1 MRLHNTLTRQVEEL
15 VPRRPGTL
23 SAYVCGPT
31 VQGAPHF
38 GHALAALVPD
48 VLRRWLEHQ
57 GTEVFLVRN
66 VTDVDDKII
75 AQAQQEGVF
84 AAEVAER
91 CGRLFDDVFRRLR
104 IAPPRVEP
112 RATAH
117 IDPMIELVEQ
127 LERVGSAYRT
137 GGDVWF
143 RVRSF
148 PEYGRL
154 SGRDLDELRSGAR
167 VDADDRKE
175 DPLDFALWKAAKPG
189 EPSWRSPW
197 GRGRPGWHLECSAM
211 SATYLGTGFDLHAG
225 GADLIFPHHENEIAQ
240 SEAATGERFA
250 RHWLHNGHL
259 TMGGEKMSK
268 SVGNVVSL
276 TEALD
281 RHGPDVIRFLFLSA
295 HYRSPI
301 ELSDERLDEA
311 RAGLERLR
319 AFHRATAPLD
329 AAPTPTSEV
338 LAQREAFAAAMDDDL
353 ATPRAHAALFELV
366 RAGHAAREAGEDGV
380 AVAARDAVTEL
391 AGALG
396 YDLAAEESGGSG
408 ALVGGLIELLL
419 SLRAEARAARDFA
432 TADRVRDRLAEL
444 GVTVEDHPDGARWHL
459 R

>member
-1 MRLHNTLTRQVEEL
+1 MRLHNTLTRQVEDL
-15 VPRRPGTL
+15 VPRRPGAL
-23 SAYVCGPT
+23 SLYVCGPT

-38 GHALAALVPD
+38 GHALAAIVPD
-48 VLRRWLEHQ
+48 VLRRWLEHR
-57 GTEVFLVRN
+57 GYDVFLVRN

-75 AQAQQEGVF
+75 TQAQQEGVF

-91 CGRLFDDVFRRLR
+91 CGRLFDEVFTRLR
-104 IAPPRVEP
+104 LLPPRVEP
-112 RATAH
+112 RATGH
-117 IDPMIELVEQ
+117 VDPMIDLIEQ
-127 LERVGSAYRT
+127 LERVGSAYAT

-148 PEYGRL
+148 PEYGKL
-154 SGRDLDELRSGAR
+154 SGRDLDELRSGVR
-167 VDADDRKE
+167 VEADERKE

-197 GRGRPGWHLECSAM
+197 GRGRPGWHIECSAM
-211 SATYLGTGFDLHAG
+211 SAAYLGTGFDVHAG

-240 SEAATGERFA
+240 SEAATGEPFA

-268 SVGNVVSL
+268 SLGNVVSL

-281 RHGPDVIRFLFLSA
+281 THGPDAVRFFFLSA
-295 HYRSPI
+295 HYRSPM

-311 RAGLERLR
+311 HAGLERLR
-319 AFHRATAPLD
+319 AFHRATAALTAEP
-329 AAPTPTSEV
+329 AESSEV
-338 LAQREAFAAAMDDDL
+338 RAHREDFAAAMDDDL
-353 ATPRAHAALFELV
+353 ATPRAHAALFALV
-366 RAGHAAREAGEDGV
+366 RAGHAAREAGDDGV

-391 AGALG
+391 AGVLG
-396 YDLAAEESGGSG
+396 YDITAEEGGASG
-408 ALVGGLIELLL
+408 ALVGGLVELLL
-419 SLRAEARAARDFA
+419 ALRAEARSARDFA
-432 TADRVRDRLAEL
+432 TADRIRDRLAEL